1 MALNFVQSS
10 TVFWAEKIMRK
21 SLANNLVITPVKE
34 EVKRRAKA
42 GNAYMLYIHIPFCH
56 TFCSYCSFHK
66 FYYNEEKALQY
77 FSFVRHELRKVKE
90 QGYDFET
97 LYVGGGTT
105 LINEPELIKTLEYA
119 KSLFSIKEVSCESD
133 PNHIAPHSLRR
144 FRGLIDRLSVGIQ
157 TFDDGILK
165 RIGRYEKFGSGEQI
179 QEKLL
184 KMAGILPTTS
194 IDLIFNFPG
203 QTEEQVLRDVI
214 TAQALD
220 IDQITTYPLM
230 QSNLMKQSISKA
242 FDGQKSD
249 SEYHFYELIRGAM
262 HQYRPINGWAF
273 SRQEEKLSDEYVG
286 SHSQYVGVGSG
297 SFSFLDGALYVNAFD
312 LDQYMQKI
320 ANEESAIIASCAFTP
335 KQRVQYQFMTSLFD
349 GMVDIDTFN
358 QTLHTNVERVMG
370 KEIAMLKLAGAI
382 EVSDGVIVPTEF
394 GSYVSLVLMREFY
407 AGMDGV
413 RAMFRPQA
421 NKVEKIVNL

>member
-1 MALNFVQSS
+1 MPLNFVQSS

-21 SLANNLVITPVKE
+21 SLANHLVITPVKE
-34 EVKRRAKA
+34 EIKRKAKP
-42 GNAYMLYIHIPFCH
+42 GHTYMLYIHIPFCH

-119 KSLFSIKEVSCESD
+119 KSLFNIKEVSCESD
-133 PNHIAPHSLRR
+133 PNHLAPNSLRR
-144 FRGLIDRLSVGIQ
+144 FRGLIDRLSIGVQ
-157 TFDDGILK
+157 SFDDTLLK
-165 RIGRYEKFGSGEQI
+165 RIGRYEKFGSGAQI

-203 QTEEQVLRDVI
+203 QTEEQLLRDVI

-230 QSNLMKQSISKA
+230 QSNLMKKSISKA

-249 SEYHFYELIRGAM
+249 NEHRFYELIRGAM
-262 HQYRPINGWAF
+262 NQYRPVNGWAF

-286 SHSQYVGVGSG
+286 SHSEYVGVGSG
-297 SFSFLDGALYVNAFD
+297 SFSFLEGTLYVNAFD
-312 LDQYMQKI
+312 LDQYMDKV
-320 ANEESAIIASCAFTP
+320 ANEESAVIASCAFTP

-349 GMVDIDTFN
+349 GMVDIAQFN
-358 QTLHTNVERVMG
+358 QMLKTNVERVMG
-370 KEIAMLKLAGAI
+370 KEITMLKLAGAI
-382 EVSDGVIVPTEF
+382 EISDGVIVPTEF

-413 RAMFRPQA
+413 RAMFRSQP
-421 NKVEKIVNL
+421 KVDKIVNL

>member
-1 MALNFVQSS
+1 MPLNFVQSS

-34 EVKRRAKA
+34 EVKRKAKP
-42 GNAYMLYIHIPFCH
+42 GHTYMLYIHVPFCH

-133 PNHIAPHSLRR
+133 PNHIAPGSLRR
-144 FRGLIDRLSVGIQ
+144 FRGLIDRLSIGVQ
-157 TFDDGILK
+157 SFDDGILK
-165 RIGRYEKFGSGEQI
+165 RIGRHEKFGSGEEI

-184 KMAGILPTTS
+184 RIGGVLPTTS

-203 QTEEQVLRDVI
+203 QTEEIVLRDVI

-230 QSNLMKQSISKA
+230 QSNLMKKSISKA
-242 FDGQKSD
+242 FDSQKSD
-249 SEYHFYELIRGAM
+249 NEYRFFELIRGAM
-262 HQYRPINGWAF
+262 NQYRPINGWAF
-273 SRQEEKLSDEYVG
+273 SRQEEQLSDEYVG
-286 SHSQYVGVGSG
+286 SHSEYVGVGSG
-297 SFSFLDGALYVNAFD
+297 SFSFLDGTLHVNAFD

-320 ANEESAIIASCAFTP
+320 ANEESAVIASCAFTP

-349 GMVDIDTFN
+349 GVVHIDTFN
-358 QTLHTNVERVMG
+358 QTLHTNLERTMN

-382 EVSDGVIVPTEF
+382 DVSNGMIVPTEF
-394 GSYVSLVLMREFY
+394 GAYVSLVLMREFY
-407 AGMDGV
+407 TGMDQV

-421 NKVEKIVNL
+421 ALEKIVNL